1 MIKNNEC
8 HLKQLND
15 ILITFSVAFCTL
27 IIWLTTMLVTKI
39 LRKHF
44 KKNNTSNWLLANL
57 LAIDSVAFYLMTK
70 VVESNMYPFLNILNI
85 FP

>member
-1 MIKNNEC
+1 MSFETIKWYNNNVFNC
-8 HLKQLND
+8 ILGIDHMFYNY
-15 ILITFSVAFCTL
+15 LIT
-27 IIWLTTMLVTKI
+27 KI
-39 LRKHF
+39 SRKHF